1 MNCPICGAP
10 PEVVSQ
16 GAYGYIAHCS
26 ECYEGDPEAERWRRV
41 QGHHGSSAEAA
52 LERWLKNARDE
63 AECDLHPLRA
73 PYALNHLFRDLSV
86 QVLDEAERQSGW
98 VETWK
103 CPCDSGRPCRTTITV
118 GPRC

>member
-41 QGHHGSSAEAA
+41 QGHSGRSAEQA

-73 PYALNHLFRDLSV
+73 PYALNYLFRDLSV
-86 QVLDEAERQSGW
+86 QVLDEAERQREW
-98 VETWK
+98 VENWCFATV
-103 CPCDSGRPCRTTITV
+103 DGQLSESTTSW